1 MYMLEVF
8 DHVCILVVTK
18 LRQKYDNNF
27 FVNNNW
33 KIQKKYK
40 STLNGTKLRRRGRAR
55 WKKKLICSDELV
67 IRSDELGLFTV

>member
-27 FVNNNW
+27 FVNNN
-33 KIQKKYK
+33 
-40 STLNGTKLRRRGRAR
+40 
-55 WKKKLICSDELV
+55 
-67 IRSDELGLFTV
+67 